1 MVHRRLGMGVLACC
15 LFTLTADAKP
25 RAPIVE
31 ATLGPVAR
39 KAMPMI
45 LMFRA
50 LNPRDYSA
58 PNGLAYSGGAVG
70 AVMDVFSDANY
81 QKVSKRAADTV
92 RAAVPSLDV
101 ERELR
106 AAFRCG
112 ETDSLCTEMVVLPQD
127 SNEPLDAALLTQ
139 LQSHQWTEARLV
151 SFWWHLDEP
160 RLSAHVALDPIEPA
174 PEGKLAFKPAG
185 ALVGYYWTAPPAKP
199 PKNADGAALPHAEE
213 WEPGSPAP
221 REASLVA
228 GLRNLE
234 PLAQAALS
242 WDGSVRVY
250 GHIRTLPMFNRVDEP
265 GRLEC
270 TGLRQCT
277 ELIEGLAADNRV
289 WVWALQRTGVYEFQ
303 SRPRIAP

>member
-1 MVHRRLGMGVLACC
+1 MIYRMFGLGLLAWC
-15 LFTLTADAKP
+15 LFTVTADAKP
-25 RAPIVE
+25 RAPIGE

-39 KAMPMI
+39 NAMPMI

-50 LNPRDYSA
+50 LNPRDYA
-58 PNGLAYSGGAVG
+58 ATGDVAGVVIGA
-70 AVMDVFSDANY
+70 FSDANY
-81 QKVSKRAADTV
+81 QKVSKRAAETV

-112 ETDSLCTEMVVLPQD
+112 ETDSLCTEMVVLPRD
-127 SNEPLDAALLTQ
+127 SSEPLDAGLLAQ
-139 LQSHQWTEARLV
+139 LQAHQWTEARLV

-160 RLSAHVALDPIEPA
+160 RLSAHVALDLIEVA
-174 PEGKLAFKPAG
+174 PEGKLGFKPFG
-185 ALVGYYWTAPPAKP
+185 TLVGYYWTAPPAKG

-213 WEPGSPAP
+213 WEPGASAP

-242 WDGSVRVY
+242 WNGSVRAY
-250 GHIRTLPMFNRVDEP
+250 GHILTLPMFNRVDEP

-270 TGLRQCT
+270 TGLRQCV

-289 WVWALQRTGVYEFQ
+289 WVWAKQRTGVYEFQ

>member
-1 MVHRRLGMGVLACC
+1 MIYRGLGIGLLAWC
-15 LFTLTADAKP
+15 LFTVATDARP

-39 KAMPMI
+39 NALPLI
-45 LMFRA
+45 LIFRA
-50 LNPRDYSA
+50 LNPRDYA
-58 PNGLAYSGGAVG
+58 ATGDAVG
-70 AVMDVFSDANY
+70 AVMDAFSDADY
-81 QKVSKRAADTV
+81 QKVSKRAAETV
-92 RAAVPSLDV
+92 RAAIPALDV

-112 ETDSLCTEMVVLPQD
+112 ETDSLCTEMVVLPQGT
-127 SNEPLDAALLTQ
+127 SEPLNAALLTQ
-139 LQSHQWTEARLV
+139 LQSHQWSEARLV

-160 RLSAHVALDPIEPA
+160 RLSAHVALDLIELA
-174 PEGKLAFKPAG
+174 ADGKLGFKPFG
-185 ALVGYYWTAPPAKP
+185 TLVGYYWTAPPAKG

-242 WDGSVRVY
+242 WNGSVRAY
-250 GHIRTLPMFNRVDEP
+250 DHILTLPMFNRVDEP
-265 GRLEC
+265 GRLE
-270 TGLRQCT
+270 
-277 ELIEGLAADNRV
+277 
-289 WVWALQRTGVYEFQ
+289 
-303 SRPRIAP
+303 